1 MVCGGKGLE
10 KRHLL
15 VREIEAR
22 SVLGKSRISAVTY
35 ALNPYVGCQHGCLY
49 CYSVFM
55 KRFTGHREE
64 WGTFVD
70 VKVNAPQVLAREL
83 ERAKPG
89 EVFLSSVTDP
99 YQPLEKKYRLSRACL
114 EILQGYPQFS
124 VSILTKSTLVL
135 RDLDVLRAI
144 EHLEVA
150 FTITTLDEAARRVF
164 EPQASPIR
172 ARIEALARLSEEGL
186 QTWAFF
192 GPALPYISDGEKEIE
207 ALFRELREAGVKRV
221 LVDSLNL
228 KGAMWGRVKRAISI
242 HYPDLL
248 EAYRHLAS
256 DRKAYSSL
264 LGERA
269 RRAAA
274 KYGLE
279 CETCF

>member
-1 MVCGGKGLE
+1 MGRGKREAETARFL
-10 KRHLL
+10 R
-15 VREIEAR
+15 REIEAR
-22 SVLGKSRISAVTY
+22 SVLSKSGISAVTY
-35 ALNPYVGCQHGCLY
+35 ALNPYVGCQHGCVY

-55 KRFTGHREE
+55 KRFTGHKEE

-70 VKVNAPQVLAREL
+70 VKVNAPQVLAREVK
-83 ERAKPG
+83 RAKPG
-89 EVFLSSVTDP
+89 EVLLSSVTDP
-99 YQPLEKKYRLSRACL
+99 YQPLEREYRLSRACL
-114 EILQGYPQFS
+114 EILQEYPHFP

-135 RDLDVLRAI
+135 RDLDILSQI
-144 EHLEVA
+144 EDLEVA
-150 FTITTLDEAARRVF
+150 FTVTTLDEDARQAF
-164 EPQASPIR
+164 EPQASPTR
-172 ARIEALARLSEEGL
+172 DRIEALARLSEAGL
-186 QTWAFF
+186 KTWAFF

-228 KGAMWGRVKRAISI
+228 KGAMRGRVMRAISTY
-242 HYPDLL
+242 YPDLL
-248 EAYRHLAS
+248 EAYRLLAA
-256 DRKAYSSL
+256 DRKGYSSL

>member
-1 MVCGGKGLE
+1 MRSG
-10 KRHLL
+10 LL

-22 SVLGKSRISAVTY
+22 SVLSKSGISEVTY
-35 ALNPYVGCQHGCLY
+35 ALNPYVGCEHGCVY
-49 CYSVFM
+49 CYSIFM

-70 VKVNAPQVLAREL
+70 AKVNAPQVLAREL
-83 ERAKPG
+83 KRAKSG
-89 EVFLSSVTDP
+89 EVLLSSVTDP
-99 YQPLEKKYRLSRACL
+99 YQPLEREYRLSRACL
-114 EILQGYPQFS
+114 EVLQGYPQFP

-135 RDLDVLRAI
+135 RDLDLLSQI

-150 FTITTLDEAARRVF
+150 FTITSLDEGARRIF
-164 EPQASPIR
+164 EPQASPTR
-172 ARIEALARLSEEGL
+172 ARLEALARLSEAGL
-186 QTWAFF
+186 KTWAFF

-207 ALFRELREAGVKRV
+207 ALFRELKEAGVKRV

-248 EAYRHLAS
+248 EAYRHLAA

-264 LGERA
+264 LGEQA
-269 RRAAA
+269 RRVAA

>member
-1 MVCGGKGLE
+1 MRSG
-10 KRHLL
+10 LL

-22 SVLGKSRISAVTY
+22 SVLSKSGISEVTY
-35 ALNPYVGCQHGCLY
+35 ALNPYVGCEHGCVY
-49 CYSVFM
+49 CYSIFM

-70 VKVNAPQVLAREL
+70 VKVNAPQVLAWEL
-83 ERAKPG
+83 KRAKSG
-89 EVFLSSVTDP
+89 EVLLSSVTDP
-99 YQPLEKKYRLSRACL
+99 YQPLEREYRLSQACL
-114 EILQGYPQFS
+114 EVLQGYPQFP

-135 RDLDVLRAI
+135 RDLDLLSQI

-150 FTITTLDEAARRVF
+150 FTITSLDEGARRIF
-164 EPQASPIR
+164 EPQASPTR
-172 ARIEALARLSEEGL
+172 ARLEALARLSEAGL
-186 QTWAFF
+186 KTWAFF

-207 ALFRELREAGVKRV
+207 ALFKELKEAGVKRV

-228 KGAMWGRVKRAISI
+228 KGAMWGRVKRAIST

-248 EAYRHLAS
+248 EAYRHLAA

-264 LGERA
+264 LGEQA
-269 RRAAA
+269 RRVAA

>member
-1 MVCGGKGLE
+1 M
-10 KRHLL
+10 
-15 VREIEAR
+15 REIEAR
-22 SVLGKSRISAVTY
+22 SVLSKSGISAVTY
-35 ALNPYVGCQHGCLY
+35 ALNPYVGCQHGCVY

-70 VKVNAPQVLAREL
+70 VKVNAPQVLAREVK
-83 ERAKPG
+83 RAKPG
-89 EVFLSSVTDP
+89 EVLLSSVTDP
-99 YQPLEKKYRLSRACL
+99 YQPLEREYRLTRACL
-114 EILQGYPQFS
+114 EILQGYPQFP

-135 RDLDVLRAI
+135 RDIDILSQI
-144 EHLEVA
+144 KELEVA
-150 FTITTLDEAARRVF
+150 FTITSLDEAARRVF

-172 ARIEALARLSEEGL
+172 ARIEALACLSEAGL
-186 QTWAFF
+186 KTWAFF

-207 ALFRELREAGVKRV
+207 ALFRELKEAGVKRV

-228 KGAMWGRVKRAISI
+228 KGAMWGRVKRAVSLY
-242 HYPDLL
+242 YPDLL
-248 EAYRHLAS
+248 EAYRHLAV

-269 RRAAA
+269 QRAAA

-279 CETCF
+279 CEICF

>member
-1 MVCGGKGLE
+1 MVCGGKGI
-10 KRHLL
+10 KSRLL

-22 SVLGKSRISAVTY
+22 SVLSKSRISAVTY
-35 ALNPYVGCQHGCLY
+35 ALNPYVGCEHGCVY

-55 KRFTGHREE
+55 KRFTGHGEE

-70 VKVNAPQVLAREL
+70 VKVNTPQLLAREL

-89 EVFLSSVTDP
+89 EVLLSSVTDP
-99 YQPLEKKYRLSRACL
+99 YQPLEREYRLSRACL
-114 EILQGYPQFS
+114 AILQGYSQFP
-124 VSILTKSTLVL
+124 VSILTKSALVL
-135 RDLDVLRAI
+135 RDLDLLRTI
-144 EHLEVA
+144 EHLQVA

-164 EPQASPIR
+164 EPQASPTG
-172 ARIEALARLSEEGL
+172 ARLEALARLSEAGL
-186 QTWAFF
+186 KTWAFF

-207 ALFRELREAGVKRV
+207 ALFRELKEAGVKRV

-228 KGAMWGRVKRAISI
+228 KGAMWGRVKQAIST

-248 EAYRHLAS
+248 EAYRLLAA
-256 DRKAYSSL
+256 DRKGYSAL

-269 RRAAA
+269 QRTAA

-279 CETCF
+279 CENCF

>member
-1 MVCGGKGLE
+1 M
-10 KRHLL
+10 
-15 VREIEAR
+15 
-22 SVLGKSRISAVTY
+22 TY
-35 ALNPYVGCQHGCLY
+35 ALNPYVGCQHGCVY

-55 KRFTGHREE
+55 KRFTGHGEE

-70 VKVNAPQVLAREL
+70 VKVNAPQLLAREL
-83 ERAKPG
+83 KRVKPG
-89 EVFLSSVTDP
+89 EVLLSSVTDP
-99 YQPLEKKYRLSRACL
+99 YQPLERGYRLTRACL
-114 EILQGYPQFS
+114 EILREYPHFP

-135 RDLDVLRAI
+135 RDLDILSQI
-144 EHLEVA
+144 KDLEVA
-150 FTITTLDEAARRVF
+150 FTITGLDEGARRVF
-164 EPQASPIR
+164 EPQAPPTG
-172 ARIEALARLSEEGL
+172 ARIEALARLSEAGL
-186 QTWAFF
+186 KTWAFF
-192 GPALPYISDGEKEIE
+192 GPAIPYISDGEKEIE
-207 ALFRELREAGVKRV
+207 ALFRELKGAGVKRV

-248 EAYRHLAS
+248 EAYRVLTT

-269 RRAAA
+269 QRAAA

>member
-1 MVCGGKGLE
+1 
-10 KRHLL
+10 L

-22 SVLGKSRISAVTY
+22 SVLSKSGISEVTY
-35 ALNPYVGCQHGCLY
+35 ALNPYVGCEHGCVY
-49 CYSVFM
+49 CYSIFM

-70 VKVNAPQVLAREL
+70 AKVNAPQVLAREL
-83 ERAKPG
+83 KRAKSG
-89 EVFLSSVTDP
+89 EVLLSSVTDP
-99 YQPLEKKYRLSRACL
+99 YQPLEREYRLSRACL
-114 EILQGYPQFS
+114 EVLQGYPQFP

-135 RDLDVLRAI
+135 RDLDLLSQI

-150 FTITTLDEAARRVF
+150 FTITSLDEGARRIF
-164 EPQASPIR
+164 EPQASPTR
-172 ARIEALARLSEEGL
+172 ARLEALARLSEAGL
-186 QTWAFF
+186 KTWAFF

-207 ALFRELREAGVKRV
+207 ALFRELKEAGVKRV

-248 EAYRHLAS
+248 EAYRHLAA

-264 LGERA
+264 LGEQA
-269 RRAAA
+269 RRVAA

>member
-1 MVCGGKGLE
+1 MREGKEAETAGF
-10 KRHLL
+10 L

-22 SVLGKSRISAVTY
+22 SVLSKSGISAVTY
-35 ALNPYVGCQHGCLY
+35 ALNPYVGCQHGCVY

-55 KRFTGHREE
+55 KRFTGHGEE

-70 VKVNAPQVLAREL
+70 VKVNAPQVLAREVK
-83 ERAKPG
+83 RAKPG
-89 EVFLSSVTDP
+89 EVLLSSVTDP
-99 YQPLEKKYRLSRACL
+99 YQPLEREYRLTRACL
-114 EILQGYPQFS
+114 EILREHPQFP

-135 RDLDVLRAI
+135 RDLDLLSQI

-150 FTITTLDEAARRVF
+150 FTITGLDEAARRVF
-164 EPQASPIR
+164 EPQASPTR
-172 ARIEALARLSEEGL
+172 ARIEALARLSETGL
-186 QTWAFF
+186 KVWAFF

-207 ALFRELREAGVKRV
+207 DLFRELKEAGVKRV

-228 KGAMWGRVKRAISI
+228 KGAMWGRVKRAVSL

-248 EAYRHLAS
+248 EAYRLLAV
-256 DRKAYSSL
+256 DRRAYSSL

-269 RRAAA
+269 QRAAA

-279 CETCF
+279 CEICF